1 MDQIV
6 RRKWRMT
13 RSAPDLR
20 PCAHYTWGVW
30 FETEVFLWKRIK
42 CFASTLHR
50 GNLNHNNHRSL
61 DVCFRKTQ
69 AGVRGGGSGKSNHYL
84 RDAIVFKKLSFQN
97 DLRPHENAKLRIHVP
112 PVWKSV
118 FKKLCFRNGLVWTVR
133 LTVEIKLCFRIF
145 PPKGGSCCNCKDS
158 STEDGKCFR
167 KISYFWSKTSGLRD
181 WHWACNFKAFVSDS
195 VYDRAVASLAS
206 EEQRRSV
213 RLNCCV
219 AFE

>member
-1 MDQIV
+1 MTSPNLWTDTDAVNITCEGLLLTVLWIVKKKKLYLKSIILFKTKMQKLYHIFDQND
-6 RRKWRMT
+6 W
-13 RSAPDLR
+13 
-20 PCAHYTWGVW
+20 
-30 FETEVFLWKRIK
+30 ETIPFTE
-42 CFASTLHR
+42 
-50 GNLNHNNHRSL
+50 G
-61 DVCFRKTQ
+61 
-69 AGVRGGGSGKSNHYL
+69 GGGGSGKSNHYL